1 MLSLPHLPERY
12 TLYHEKYVEPYIDQ
26 ALKAVSFIA
35 HLASVFMIVT
45 SVLEFGFQLTDE
57 QMGHVNW
64 LYFWVWMI
72 YLLDRGSHLLLKK
85 QLYWKSSYSYIGW
98 IINGL
103 LVLTL
108 IPIFVALFG
117 IDDSFGIMKVLN
129 NRVFHVL
136 VLFVISLIDISDEI
150 IRFLGQKSNP
160 ALVMAISFLFI
171 IIMGSGLLLMP
182 RCLQDGAHITW
193 VDSLFT
199 STSAVCVTGLASVD
213 IVSTFTRFGQLV
225 ILALIQVGGLG
236 VMTITSFF
244 ALFFMGN
251 TSIYNQMI
259 VRDMISSKSL
269 ASLWST
275 LLNIFGFTLILEL
288 LGAIGIFFTIHDTLG
303 MEVGDEIFFC
313 IFHAISAFCNAGF
326 STIQDGLGND
336 VLMQGHNT
344 FYIIMACIV
353 ILGGIGYPVLVNF
366 KTIVYKH
373 LQEIWRWMHG
383 RRYVSFSI
391 PNLFDLNT
399 KIVLSTTAL
408 LFFLGFAL
416 IAVFEWNHAFAQ
428 MDVGEKLTHA
438 FFNSVCPRTAGF
450 TSVNLH
456 NMGIQTIIIYI
467 ILMWI
472 GGSSQSTAGGI
483 KVNAFAV
490 AMLNIRAIIHGTTR
504 VEFGNRELSLDSIRR
519 ANAAVFVS
527 ICVLTIA
534 ILLMS
539 IIEPHLPLKSVIFE
553 CVSALGT
560 VGASLNLTSE
570 LSNGGKVLIVVLM
583 FIGRVGVVTMAQG
596 MVQQY
601 KHQNYKLPQDNIIIS

>member
-1 MLSLPHLPERY
+1 
-12 TLYHEKYVEPYIDQ
+12 
-26 ALKAVSFIA
+26 
-35 HLASVFMIVT
+35 
-45 SVLEFGFQLTDE
+45 
-57 QMGHVNW
+57 
-64 LYFWVWMI
+64 MI

-85 QLYWKSSYSYIGW
+85 RLYWKSSYSFIGW
-98 IINGL
+98 SINCL

-108 IPIFVALFG
+108 IPIIVAFFG

-136 VLFVISLIDISDEI
+136 ILFVISLIDISDEI

-171 IIMGSGLLLMP
+171 IIIGSGLLLMP
-182 RCLQDGAHITW
+182 RCLQEGARITW

-251 TSIYNQMI
+251 TSIYNQMV
-259 VRDMISSKSL
+259 VRDMVSSKSL

-288 LGAIGIFFTIHDTLG
+288 LGAIGIFCAIHGTIG
-303 MEVGDEIFFC
+303 MDVGDEIFFC
-313 IFHAISAFCNAGF
+313 VFHAISAFCNAGF
-326 STIQDGLGND
+326 STIQGGLGND

-344 FYIIMACIV
+344 FYIIVACIV

-373 LQEIWRWMHG
+373 LQEVWRWMHG

-399 KIVLSTTAL
+399 KIVLNTTAL
-408 LFFLGFAL
+408 LFFLGFVL
-416 IAVFEWNHAFAQ
+416 IAVFEWNHAFVQ
-428 MDVGEKLTHA
+428 MDVEGKLTHA

-450 TSVNLH
+450 TSVNL
-456 NMGIQTIIIYI
+456 NYMGIQTIIIYI

-527 ICVLTIA
+527 ICVLTLS

-560 VGASLNLTSE
+560 VGSSLNLTSE
-570 LSNGGKVLIVVLM
+570 LNNGGKVLIVVLM

>member
-26 ALKAVSFIA
+26 TLKAISFIA

-85 QLYWKSSYSYIGW
+85 RLYWKSSYSFIGW
-98 IINGL
+98 SINCL

-108 IPIFVALFG
+108 IPIIVAFFG

-136 VLFVISLIDISDEI
+136 ILFVISLIDISDEV

-171 IIMGSGLLLMP
+171 ILIGSGLLLMP
-182 RCLQDGAHITW
+182 RCLQEGAHITW

-251 TSIYNQMI
+251 TSIYNQMV
-259 VRDMISSKSL
+259 VRDMVSSKSL

-288 LGAIGIFFTIHDTLG
+288 LGAIGIFCTIHGTIG
-303 MEVGDEIFFC
+303 MDVGDEIFFC
-313 IFHAISAFCNAGF
+313 VFHAISAFCNAGF
-326 STIQDGLGND
+326 STIQGGLGND
-336 VLMQGHNT
+336 VLMQGHHT
-344 FYIIMACIV
+344 FYIIVACIV

-373 LQEIWRWMHG
+373 LQEVWRWMHG
-383 RRYVSFSI
+383 RRYVSFNI

-399 KIVLSTTAL
+399 KIVLNTTAL
-408 LFFLGFAL
+408 LFFLGFVL

-450 TSVNLH
+450 TSVNL
-456 NMGIQTIIIYI
+456 NYMGIQTIIIYI

-490 AMLNIRAIIHGTTR
+490 AMLNIRAIIHGTNR

>member
-1 MLSLPHLPERY
+1 
-12 TLYHEKYVEPYIDQ
+12 
-26 ALKAVSFIA
+26 
-35 HLASVFMIVT
+35 
-45 SVLEFGFQLTDE
+45 
-57 QMGHVNW
+57 
-64 LYFWVWMI
+64 
-72 YLLDRGSHLLLKK
+72 
-85 QLYWKSSYSYIGW
+85 
-98 IINGL
+98 
-103 LVLTL
+103 
-108 IPIFVALFG
+108 
-117 IDDSFGIMKVLN
+117 
-129 NRVFHVL
+129 
-136 VLFVISLIDISDEI
+136 
-150 IRFLGQKSNP
+150 
-160 ALVMAISFLFI
+160 MAISFLFI

-182 RCLQDGAHITW
+182 RCIQDGAHITW

-408 LFFLGFAL
+408 LFFLGFVL

-450 TSVNLH
+450 TSVDLH
-456 NMGIQTIIIYI
+456 HMGIQTIIIYM

-560 VGASLNLTSE
+560 VGSSLNLTSE

>member
-26 ALKAVSFIA
+26 TLKAISFIA

-45 SVLEFGFQLTDE
+45 SVLEFGFHLTDE

-85 QLYWKSSYSYIGW
+85 RLYWKSSYSFIGW
-98 IINGL
+98 SINCL

-108 IPIFVALFG
+108 IPIIVAFFG

-136 VLFVISLIDISDEI
+136 ILFVISLIDISDEI

-171 IIMGSGLLLMP
+171 IIIGSGLLLMP
-182 RCLQDGAHITW
+182 RCLQEGARITW

-251 TSIYNQMI
+251 TSIYNQMV
-259 VRDMISSKSL
+259 VRDMVSSKSL

-288 LGAIGIFFTIHDTLG
+288 LGAIGIFCAIHGTIG
-303 MEVGDEIFFC
+303 MDVGDEIFFC
-313 IFHAISAFCNAGF
+313 VFHAISAFCNAGF
-326 STIQDGLGND
+326 STIQGGLGND

-344 FYIIMACIV
+344 FYIIVACIV

-373 LQEIWRWMHG
+373 LQEVWRWMHG

-399 KIVLSTTAL
+399 KIVLNTTAL
-408 LFFLGFAL
+408 LFFLGFVL
-416 IAVFEWNHAFAQ
+416 IAVFEWNHAFVQ
-428 MDVGEKLTHA
+428 MDVEGKLTHA

-450 TSVNLH
+450 TSVNL
-456 NMGIQTIIIYI
+456 NYMGIQTIIIYI

-527 ICVLTIA
+527 ICVLTLS

-560 VGASLNLTSE
+560 VGSSLNLTSE
-570 LSNGGKVLIVVLM
+570 LNNGGKVLIVVLM

>member
-26 ALKAVSFIA
+26 TLKAISFIA

-45 SVLEFGFQLTDE
+45 SVLEFGFHLTDE

-85 QLYWKSSYSYIGW
+85 RLYWKSSYSFIGW
-98 IINGL
+98 SINCL

-108 IPIFVALFG
+108 IPIIVAFFG

-136 VLFVISLIDISDEI
+136 ILFVISLIDISDEI

-171 IIMGSGLLLMP
+171 ILIGSGLLLMP
-182 RCLQDGAHITW
+182 RCLQEGARITW

-251 TSIYNQMI
+251 TSIYNQMV
-259 VRDMISSKSL
+259 VRDMVSSKSL

-288 LGAIGIFFTIHDTLG
+288 LGAIGIFCAIHGTIG
-303 MEVGDEIFFC
+303 MDVGDEIFFC
-313 IFHAISAFCNAGF
+313 VFHAISAFCNAGF
-326 STIQDGLGND
+326 STIQGGLGND

-344 FYIIMACIV
+344 FYIIVACIV

-373 LQEIWRWMHG
+373 LQEVWRWMHG

-399 KIVLSTTAL
+399 KIVLNTTAL
-408 LFFLGFAL
+408 LFFLGFVL
-416 IAVFEWNHAFAQ
+416 IAVFEWNHAFVQ
-428 MDVGEKLTHA
+428 MDVEGKLTHA

-450 TSVNLH
+450 TSVNL
-456 NMGIQTIIIYI
+456 NYMGIQTIIIYI

-527 ICVLTIA
+527 ICVLTLS

-560 VGASLNLTSE
+560 VGSSLNLTSE
-570 LSNGGKVLIVVLM
+570 LNNGGKVLIVVLM